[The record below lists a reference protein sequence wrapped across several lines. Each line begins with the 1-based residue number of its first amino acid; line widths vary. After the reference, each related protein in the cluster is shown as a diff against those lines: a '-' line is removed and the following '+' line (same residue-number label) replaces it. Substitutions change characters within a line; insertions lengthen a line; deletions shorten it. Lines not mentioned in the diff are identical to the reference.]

1 MKKIFLLLI
10 AIFLL
15 GCSATSNKKNDNPL
29 FLTKENVIGTKR
41 ITRTRPLDEPEWTT
55 STHRIKK
62 EYPQYELFVGI
73 STFVPNER
81 DAVRMAEQD
90 AIQKIITYLGTYGEN
105 NFKEISTNSSID
117 FNAINAISQDRISQ
131 ISRNYTEGIKTLETY
146 TEWGERYS
154 PKQIWENYVLTYVL
168 YGLERENYKEAQKE
182 IIGIQKTILK
192 EKASTERNKNIQE
205 DYEKAIRELEKLTE

>member
-15 GCSATSNKKNDNPL
+15 GCSAKSSKKNDNPL

-41 ITRTRPLDEPEWTT
+41 IARTRPLDEPEWTT